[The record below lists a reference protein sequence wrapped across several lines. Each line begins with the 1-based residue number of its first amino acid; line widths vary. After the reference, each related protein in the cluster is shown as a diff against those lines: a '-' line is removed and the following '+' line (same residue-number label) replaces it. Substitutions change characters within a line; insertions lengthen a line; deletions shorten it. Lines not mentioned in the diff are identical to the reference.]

1 MCGIS
6 GFVLCSRGT
15 VARERMIRSSEALA
29 NRGPDDEGFYV
40 GQTPC
45 RRDSLQD
52 ATEWGLIHRRLSII
66 DLSEAGWQPM
76 QDIESGITIALNGE
90 IYNYQ
95 EIATEL
101 KRSGVTFKSTSDTEV
116 VLKAWKEWGPH
127 CVQKFQG
134 MFALAVLNERESKL
148 WLCRDAIG
156 IKPLFIIENAQGLF
170 FGSNIPSLLAL
181 IGERPPINQEMA
193 WTFLIYGT
201 TTAGKDSYY
210 QGIEKLTPGTILEIS
225 TRDISQK
232 RVTQFWKP
240 SAQPIDPDLTV
251 EQAAKKLRELYLRST
266 ELHLRSD
273 TPVALSLSGGI
284 DSTALAGL
292 VHEVKPGAI
301 QVAYTFQAQDKAI
314 DELPLATI
322 VAKQRGLDLRVVQF
336 HEQDFTQL
344 AIDCVKA
351 HSEPFPGTSILAEY
365 SVYEQCKR
373 DQIKV
378 LINGQGPD
386 EIFAGYSW
394 FRKLRVATL
403 LKQKRFA
410 KAFQINTN
418 FSKWPDSRRPISS
431 SWSVQSL
438 TPKCLERKIET
449 ILQYR
454 LQNLY
459 SALVFDDKFK
469 SISSSNNILLPDT
482 CGEFI
487 SERVI
492 NAGLLDQLIWC
503 DQSSM
508 RWSVEARVPFI
519 LPEIADFARTLP
531 DEFLVHDQGMCKFV
545 HREAVKDL
553 LPKEVLD
560 VRRKIGFE
568 TDEAKFL
575 RNCPEFIQLATEHLH
590 NLETIGVSPDKVK
603 QLIHDWQT
611 ERKPYSPII
620 FRALSLSLW
629 SNN

>member
-1 MCGIS
+1 
-6 GFVLCSRGT
+6 
-15 VARERMIRSSEALA
+15 
-29 NRGPDDEGFYV
+29 
-40 GQTPC
+40 
-45 RRDSLQD
+45 
-52 ATEWGLIHRRLSII
+52 
-66 DLSEAGWQPM
+66 
-76 QDIESGITIALNGE
+76 
-90 IYNYQ
+90 
-95 EIATEL
+95 
-101 KRSGVTFKSTSDTEV
+101 
-116 VLKAWKEWGPH
+116 
-127 CVQKFQG
+127 
-134 MFALAVLNERESKL
+134 MFALAVLIERESKL

-156 IKPLFIIENAQGLF
+156 IKPLFIIENAQGIF

-314 DELPLATI
+314 DELPLATM

-410 KAFQINTN
+410 KAFQLNAN
-418 FSKWPDSRRPISS
+418 FGKWPDSRRPILSDWGLLTIGSGKTSS
-431 SWSVQSL
+431 KCVHQLRTRWLADLSSKKGNNSVKIDAIKSL
-438 TPKCLERKIET
+438 LSINTMGEYISEH
-449 ILQYR
+449 IINVG
-454 LQNLY
+454 LQN
-459 SALVFDDKFK
+459 
-469 SISSSNNILLPDT
+469 
-482 CGEFI
+482 
-487 SERVI
+487 
-492 NAGLLDQLIWC
+492 QLIWC

-508 RWSVEARVPFI
+508 RWSVEARVPYI
-519 LPEIADFARTLP
+519 LPEIVDFARTLP
-531 DEFLVHDQGMCKFV
+531 DEFLVNDQGMCKFV

-560 VRRKIGFE
+560 VRRKLGFE

-575 RNCPEFIQLATEHLH
+575 ESCPEFIQLATEHLH
-590 NLETIGVSPDKVK
+590 NLETIGVSPDKVL
-603 QLIHDWQT
+603 QLIHNWQT
-611 ERKPYSPII
+611 GKQPYHPII

>member
-1 MCGIS
+1 
-6 GFVLCSRGT
+6 
-15 VARERMIRSSEALA
+15 MIHSSEALA
-29 NRGPDDEGFYV
+29 NRGPDDEGFY
-40 GQTPC
+40 GGNTPC

-232 RVTQFWKP
+232 RVIQFWKP
-240 SAQPIDPDLTV
+240 STQPIDPDLTV

-301 QVAYTFQAQDKAI
+301 QVAYTFQAEDKAI
-314 DELPLATI
+314 DELPLATM

-344 AIDCVKA
+344 ALDCVKA
-351 HSEPFPGTSILAEY
+351 HSEPFPGTSILA
-365 SVYEQCKR
+365 SHAVFQQCHN
-373 DQIKV
+373 DGFKV

-410 KAFQINTN
+410 KAFQLNTN
-418 FSKWPDSRRPISS
+418 FGKWPDSRRPISS
-431 SWSVQSL
+431 GWSVQLL
-438 TPKCLERKIET
+438 TPKCLERLVEIALQKKITRVASQLHLEE
-449 ILQYR
+449 ILT
-454 LQNLY
+454 LNSTSLK
-459 SALVFDDKFK
+459 LPL
-469 SISSSNNILLPDT
+469 SNT

-487 SERVI
+487 SNHVI
-492 NAGLLDQLIWC
+492 QKGLQNILIWC

-531 DEFLVHDQGMCKFV
+531 DEFLVNDQGMCKFV

-575 RNCPEFIQLATEHLH
+575 KNCPELIQLATEHLH

-603 QLIHDWQT
+603 QLIHNWQT
-611 ERKPYSPII
+611 GKQPYHPII

>member
-6 GFVLCSRGT
+6 GFVLRSRGT
-15 VARERMIRSSEALA
+15 VARERMIHSSEALA
-29 NRGPDDEGFYV
+29 NRGPDDEGFYG

-90 IYNYQ
+90 IYNYH

-116 VLKAWKEWGPH
+116 VLKAWKEWGPD

-156 IKPLFIIENAQGLF
+156 IKPLFIIENAKGLF

-181 IGERPPINQEMA
+181 IGERPPINQEMS

-240 SAQPIDPDLTV
+240 STQPIDPDLTV

-351 HSEPFPGTSILAEY
+351 HSEPFPGTSILA
-365 SVYEQCKR
+365 SHAVFQQCHN
-373 DQIKV
+373 DGFKV

-403 LKQKRFA
+403 LKQMRFA
-410 KAFQINTN
+410 KALQLNTN
-418 FSKWPDSRRPISS
+418 FDKWPDSRRPILSDWGLLGLIQGRTVENWIDKGRINMLPTLS
-431 SWSVQSL
+431 RLDSITTSNSEAVKSL
-438 TPKCLERKIET
+438 YNSNNVGDYISNHV
-449 ILQYR
+449 IQNG
-454 LQNLY
+454 LQN
-459 SALVFDDKFK
+459 
-469 SISSSNNILLPDT
+469 I
-482 CGEFI
+482 
-487 SERVI
+487 
-492 NAGLLDQLIWC
+492 LIWC

-508 RWSVEARVPFI
+508 RWSVEARVPYI

-531 DEFLVHDQGMCKFV
+531 DEFLVNDQGMCKFV
-545 HREAVKDL
+545 HRESVKDL

-575 RNCPEFIQLATEHLH
+575 KNCPELIQLATEHLH
-590 NLETIGVSPDKVK
+590 NLETIGVSPDKVL
-603 QLIHDWQT
+603 QLIHNWQT
-611 ERKPYSPII
+611 GKQPYHPII

>member
-1 MCGIS
+1 
-6 GFVLCSRGT
+6 
-15 VARERMIRSSEALA
+15 MIHSSEALA
-29 NRGPDDEGFYV
+29 NRGPDDEGFYG

-322 VAKQRGLDLRVVQF
+322 VAKQRGLDLRVVKF

-365 SVYEQCKR
+365 SIYEQCRR
-373 DQIKV
+373 DHIKV

-403 LKQKRFA
+403 LKQKRFT
-410 KAFQINTN
+410 KALQLNTN
-418 FSKWPDSRRPISS
+418 FGKWPDSRRPISS
-431 SWSVQSL
+431 SWSFLSL
-438 TPKCLERKIET
+438 TPKCIERKIKT
-449 ILQYR
+449 ILQDR
-454 LQNLY
+454 ICNLY
-459 SALVFDDKFK
+459 YELVFNDRLKG
-469 SISSSNNILLPDT
+469 ISSSYNISLPDT
-482 CGEFI
+482 CGEYI
-487 SERVI
+487 TESVI
-492 NAGLLDQLIWC
+492 NAGLLDQLTWC

-508 RWSVEARVPFI
+508 RWSVEARVPYI

-531 DEFLVHDQGMCKFV
+531 DEFLVNDQGMCKFV

-575 RNCPEFIQLATEHLH
+575 ENCPEFIQLATEHLH
-590 NLETIGVSPDKVK
+590 NLESIGVSPDKVL
-603 QLIHDWQT
+603 QLIHNWQT
-611 ERKPYSPII
+611 GRKPYHPII